1 MIRSPTIKLYVR
13 SHNFAPKPAR
23 YYLYPV
29 VDYLKA
35 RLFPF
40 VCILSCA
47 SFRIMIDLMRFDLL
61 ALVHGSFQR
70 RHIPGEQPS

>member
-47 SFRIMIDLMRFDLL
+47 SFRIMIDLMRFDC
-61 ALVHGSFQR
+61 R
-70 RHIPGEQPS
+70 R